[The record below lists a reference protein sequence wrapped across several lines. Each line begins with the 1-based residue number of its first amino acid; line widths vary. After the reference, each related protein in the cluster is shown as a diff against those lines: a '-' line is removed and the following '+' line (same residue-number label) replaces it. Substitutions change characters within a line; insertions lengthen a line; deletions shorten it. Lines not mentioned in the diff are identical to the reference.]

1 MDLRLQNKSQ
11 SHHIVPQTLVVGQKG
26 TAGFPSVA
34 VDEDGYED
42 VEQVKDGEEHESGVI
57 AME

>member
-1 MDLRLQNKSQ
+1 MDLGLQNKSQ
-11 SHHIVPQTLVVGQKG
+11 PHHIVPQTLVVGQIG

-34 VDEDGYED
+34 VDEYGYED
-42 VEQVKDGEEHESGVI
+42 IEQVKDGEEHESGVI

>member
-1 MDLRLQNKSQ
+1 M
-11 SHHIVPQTLVVGQKG
+11 PQTLVVGQIS

-34 VDEDGYED
+34 VDEYGYED